1 MSGNYFHKI
10 KVRLY
15 QKYLPWLIQNGSTKL
30 TPHDYWIVFFKDAN
44 NEHYV
49 LKSVSSSHHAEQ
61 TTVVLSPLLQGIDTE
76 KQIGELPDMDSEI
89 IHYKKNYALRY
100 QGIITFTLDRYLNI
114 ITIKSAVA
122 RIKGKIVSGLKSDKE
137 TISSDRFNL
146 LKLMVAQFIHQR
158 PSRMSSG
165 FNPDEIIVLLYGTLW
180 YKHIKNES
188 FKRKI
193 MLLLESLVLT
203 GDLTEENGHY
213 YVQGHAITTL
223 VEHEKEER
231 RILQQLRMHKNIV
244 RFMLVITISTLLII
258 LVLMAMAG
266 IIDLQAVW
274 QKILHIKPIRFMLKF
289 I

>member
-1 MSGNYFHKI
+1 MSVIDVHKI
-10 KVRLY
+10 QVQLY
-15 QKYLPWLIQNGSTKL
+15 QKYLPWLIQNGSTKS
-30 TPHDYWIVFFKDAN
+30 TPHDYWSVFFKDAN

-49 LKSVSSSHHAEQ
+49 LKSVGSSHHAEQ
-61 TTVVLSPLLQGIDTE
+61 TTVVLSPLLKGVDTE
-76 KQIGELPDMDSEI
+76 KQIDELPDLDSEI

-100 QGIITFTLDRYLNI
+100 QGIITFTLDRYLKI
-114 ITIKSAVA
+114 ITFKNAVA

-158 PSRMSSG
+158 PSRTSSG
-165 FNPDEIIVLLYGTLW
+165 FNPDEIITLLYGTLW

-213 YVQGHAITTL
+213 YVQGQAITTL

-231 RILQQLRMHKNIV
+231 RILQQQKMHKNIV
-244 RFMLVITISTLLII
+244 RFMLVITVSTLLII

>member
-1 MSGNYFHKI
+1 MSGNYLHKI
-10 KVRLY
+10 QVRLY

-193 MLLLESLVLT
+193 MLLMESLVLT

-244 RFMLVITISTLLII
+244 RFMLVITVSTLLII